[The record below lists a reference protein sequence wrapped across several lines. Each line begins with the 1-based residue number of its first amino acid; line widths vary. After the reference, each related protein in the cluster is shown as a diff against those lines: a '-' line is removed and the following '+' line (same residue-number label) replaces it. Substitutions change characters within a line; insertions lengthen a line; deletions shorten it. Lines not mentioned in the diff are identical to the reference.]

1 MNTIAL
7 DIIRRDLAINQAK
20 AEIVRDQYYAVK
32 VLLDNLHGKINQLN
46 RENRELTA
54 LGESILNG
62 EKS

>member
-1 MNTIAL
+1 MNTTAL

-32 VLLDNLHGKINQLN
+32 DLLDDLHGKINQLN

-54 LGESILNG
+54 LGESIING

>member
-1 MNTIAL
+1 MNTIAI

-20 AEIVRDQYYAVK
+20 VEIVRDQYYAVK
-32 VLLDNLHGKINQLN
+32 ALMDDLHGKINQLN

-54 LGESILNG
+54 LGESIING